1 MTRNVALSRT
11 PRLVAPT
18 RRASAR
24 LACDDS
30 APVASHVHDLHNLLA
45 QRLED
50 SAPDKW
56 SARASASFVVIVCGG
71 FWAGVALAVHALW
84 R

>member
-1 MTRNVALSRT
+1 MTRNVALSRA
-11 PRLVAPT
+11 PRVVAPT
-18 RRASAR
+18 RRAAAR
-24 LACDDS
+24 LASDDS

-56 SARASASFVVIVCGG
+56 SPRATAGFMVVVCGG